1 MDSFLTHIDDE
12 LLKTVV
18 PSRKLKP
25 RGYQLYEDQSISLG
39 GLVRLDLI
47 GGKKVS
53 CVAYFSERLP
63 LHRGKQEKADRLWE
77 THLNELL
84 SPSMDHDFHDME
96 VYTTRGAQH
105 KIDVVIHGLGWF
117 CISGDVKEI
126 KVYVN
131 KNVNVTFR
139 KAMI

>member
-1 MDSFLTHIDDE
+1 MKDYILYDTPGLTRMDSFLTHIDDE
-12 LLKTVV
+12 LKTVV

-25 RGYQLYEDQSISLG
+25 RGYQLYEDQKHFARRTCSSGFDWRKESKLCC
-39 GLVRLDLI
+39 LF
-47 GGKKVS
+47 
-53 CVAYFSERLP
+53 FSERLP

-105 KIDVVIHGLGWF
+105 KIDVVIHGLGGF
-117 CISGDVKEI
+117 VLVE
-126 KVYVN
+126 
-131 KNVNVTFR
+131 
-139 KAMI
+139 M